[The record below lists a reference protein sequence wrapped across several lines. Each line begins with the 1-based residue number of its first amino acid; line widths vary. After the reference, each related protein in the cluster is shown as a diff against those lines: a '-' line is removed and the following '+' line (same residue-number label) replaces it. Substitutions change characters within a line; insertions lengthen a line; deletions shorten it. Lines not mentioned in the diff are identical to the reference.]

1 MSRPKHRSP
10 SRTSC
15 AISTSARWC
24 GSRLRTLI
32 RKSKR
37 EPSHA
42 CKACKAPH
50 ACKACKACKVSQA
63 CKACKASHACK
74 ACKAS
79 HACKAAVIPPV
90 LLRHSLLPRGGLFP
104 VLSGYSHFC
113 VTDPPPM
120 FWLHSHS
127 LYSYRCVC
135 YHSFSRAIRHV
146 FHDRFVQVSFSTT
159 VLFPRGVA
167 FLVACHS
174 LSAFTKKPLTR

>member
-42 CKACKAPH
+42 CKACKA
-50 ACKACKACKVSQA
+50 
-63 CKACKASHACK
+63 SHACK

-90 LLRHSLLPRGGLFP
+90 LLRHSLLPRGDYFQFCQDIPTFVSRILRQCFGSIPTHYTSIDVCAIIAFP
-104 VLSGYSHFC
+104 G
-113 VTDPPPM
+113 
-120 FWLHSHS
+120 
-127 LYSYRCVC
+127 
-135 YHSFSRAIRHV
+135 
-146 FHDRFVQVSFSTT
+146 RFVVCFMTALFKFRFQPQFSSRV
-159 VLFPRGVA
+159 VL
-167 FLVACHS
+167 LS
-174 LSAFTKKPLTR
+174 LWHVTL